1 LKRSSKALFLFF
13 LLPALAVAAAAQS
26 PIDYHVSLAKMSEH
40 LVHVRIHVAG
50 TSAER
55 AVQLPVWNALYQVR
69 DFAQYV
75 RRVTARDAA
84 GRELPVRKID
94 KTTWKVYHAESGAEI
109 EYDIL
114 ADQPGPYGAQLNTEH
129 AFFNLAEV
137 LMYPTDARDSLMTVS
152 FTGLPADWDVATVLP
167 SLNPGEPARMGR
179 FSARNYD
186 HLVDAPVEMGRF
198 AKIDFEEGGGRYHVV
213 IHADRADYDPSA
225 VREVVRKTVAS
236 EVAWMGD
243 RPFGDFLFI
252 YHFPRNG
259 GGGGMEHAYS
269 TAIDVPADR
278 LKEDPNALAS
288 VTAHEFFHLW
298 NVKRIRPRSL
308 EPIDYLH
315 ENFTTALWFSEGVT
329 NTVADYTLLRTGAWN
344 EPQFLLGLSR
354 EIYRLE
360 SRPAVRTQSV
370 EESSLDTWFDKYP
383 QYRTPQRSIDYY
395 NKGEIL
401 GVLLDLAM
409 RDATAGSKSL
419 RDLFQWMDKNYF
431 YEGRYFDDTA
441 GVRKAVEAVTGKDF
455 GWFFEPYVSGVTP
468 IPYDDF
474 FRSVGL
480 RLERRRSVFPDPGF
494 VSARNFDQPP
504 TVFSVSPGSDAE
516 RAGLNTGD
524 SIVEINGKPVSSDV
538 ETAISGMRPGDIL
551 RLKVRGR
558 RGARELKVK
567 LGSREEED
575 FSIVDVANV
584 TPAQRS
590 RRAAWLGGESQAAA
604 AGAP

>member
-1 LKRSSKALFLFF
+1 MKPSSKLVSLFLV
-13 LLPALAVAAAAQS
+13 LLAFGVPAAAQS
-26 PIDYHVSLAKMSEH
+26 PIDYHVSLADLRDR

-55 AVQLPVWNALYQVR
+55 QVQLPVWNALYQVR

-75 RRVTARDAA
+75 RRVTARDAT
-84 GRELPVRKID
+84 GRQLPVRKMD
-94 KTTWKVYHAESGAEI
+94 KTTWRIYHAESGAEI

-114 ADQPGPYGAQLNTEH
+114 ADQPGPYGSQLTPEH
-129 AFFNLAEV
+129 AFFNLAQL
-137 LMYPTDARDSLMTVS
+137 LMYPTDARDSLMTLTFS
-152 FTGLPADWDVATVLP
+152 DLPADWDVATVLP
-167 SLNPGEPARMGR
+167 SLTPGEPPRMGR

-198 AKIDFEEGGGRYHVV
+198 SRIDFDEGGARYHLA
-213 IHADRADYDPSA
+213 IHADPADYDASA
-225 VREVVRKTVAS
+225 VREVVRKTVRS
-236 EVAWMGD
+236 EVTWMND

-278 LKEDPNALAS
+278 LKEDPFALPS

-315 ENFTTALWFSEGVT
+315 ENFTTALWFSEGFT
-329 NTVADYTLLRTGAWN
+329 NTVADYTMLRTGAWN
-344 EPQFLLGLSR
+344 EQQFLLALSR
-354 EIYRLE
+354 EVYRLE
-360 SRPAVRTQSV
+360 SRPAARIQSA

-401 GVLLDLAM
+401 GILLDLAI
-409 RDATAGSKSL
+409 RDATNGGRSI

-441 GVRKAVEAVTGKDF
+441 GVQRAVEKVTGKDF
-455 GWFFEPYVSGVTP
+455 GWFFDNYVSGVAP

-474 FRSVGL
+474 FRGVGL
-480 RLERRRSVFPDPGF
+480 RLDRRRTIFPEPGF

-504 TVFSVSPGSDAE
+504 VVYSVAPGSEAE
-516 RAGLNTGD
+516 RAGLNVGD
-524 SIVEINGKPVSSDV
+524 SIVEINGKPASSDV
-538 ETAISGMRPGDIL
+538 ESAISLMRPGDTV

-558 RGARELKVK
+558 RGSREVRIR
-567 LGSREEED
+567 LGSREEQD
-575 FSIVDVANV
+575 FAIVDLPNV
-584 TPAQRS
+584 TAAQHA
-590 RRAAWLGGESQAAA
+590 RRAAWLQGESQPA
-604 AGAP
+604 AGMP

>member
-1 LKRSSKALFLFF
+1 MKPLAKLFCKSLLLLALVGS
-13 LLPALAVAAAAQS
+13 AVAQS
-26 PIDYHVSLAKMSEH
+26 PIDYHVSLAKMREH

-55 AVQLPVWNALYQVR
+55 QVQLPVWNALYQVR

-75 RRVTARDAA
+75 RRVTARDAS
-84 GRELPVRKID
+84 GHQLPIRKID
-94 KTTWKVYHAESGAEI
+94 KTTWRIYHAESGAEI

-114 ADQPGPYGAQLNTEH
+114 ADQPGPYGAQLSTEH
-129 AFFNLAEV
+129 AFLNLAQL
-137 LMYPTDARDSLMTVS
+137 LMYPTDSRDALMTVV
-152 FTGLPADWDVATVLP
+152 FTDLPPDWDVATVLP

-198 AKIDFEEGGGRYHVV
+198 AQINFEEGGARYHLA
-213 IHADRADYDPSA
+213 IHADPADYDANA
-225 VREVVRKTVAS
+225 VREMARKTVS
-236 EVAWMGD
+236 SLVSWMND

-278 LKEDPNALAS
+278 LREDPNALPS

-315 ENFTTALWFSEGVT
+315 ENFTTALWFSEGFT
-329 NTVADYTLLRTGAWN
+329 NTVADYTLLRTGAWS
-344 EPQFLLGLSR
+344 EQQFLLGLSR

-360 SRPAVRTQSV
+360 SRPAVRIQSA

-401 GVLLDLAM
+401 GVMLDLSM
-409 RDATAGSKSL
+409 RDATQGTRSL
-419 RDLFQWMDKNYF
+419 RDLFQWMEKNYF
-431 YEGRYFDDTA
+431 YEARYFDDTA
-441 GVRKAVEAVTGKDF
+441 GVRFAVEKVTGKDF
-455 GWFFEPYVSGVTP
+455 GGFFENYVSGVTP

-474 FRSVGL
+474 LRSVGL
-480 RLERRRSVFPDPGF
+480 RLDRRNKIFADPGF

-504 TVFSVSPGSDAE
+504 TVYAITPGSDAE
-516 RAGLNTGD
+516 RVGLATGD
-524 SIVEINGKPVSSDV
+524 SIVEINGRPTSSDL
-538 ETAISGMRPGDIL
+538 ETAISGMQPGDTL

-558 RGARELKVK
+558 RGSRELKIK
-567 LGSREEED
+567 LGAREEQD
-575 FSIVDVANV
+575 FAIVELPQVSA
-584 TPAQRS
+584 AQRA
-590 RRAAWLGGESQAAA
+590 RRAAWLRGESQP
-604 AGAP
+604 AGNP

>member
-1 LKRSSKALFLFF
+1 MKLIAKAVLYSILVWVVSA
-13 LLPALAVAAAAQS
+13 PAVAQS
-26 PIDYHVSLAKMSEH
+26 PIDYHVSLARMQAH

-55 AVQLPVWNALYQVR
+55 QVELPVWNALYQVR

-75 RRVTARDAA
+75 RRVTARDAS
-84 GRELPVRKID
+84 GHELPVRKID
-94 KTTWKVYHAESGAEI
+94 KTTWRIYHAESGAEI

-114 ADQPGPYGAQLNTEH
+114 ADQPGPYGAQLNPEH
-129 AFFNLAEV
+129 AFFNLAQL
-137 LMYPTDARDSLMTVS
+137 LMYPTDSRDALMTVT
-152 FTGLPADWDVATVLP
+152 FTDLPSDWDVATVLP

-186 HLVDAPVEMGRF
+186 HLVDAPVEMGKF
-198 AKIDFEEGGGRYHVV
+198 AQFAVEEGGARYRIA
-213 IHADRADYDPSA
+213 IHADPADYDANA
-225 VREVVRKTVAS
+225 VREMVRKTVSSLAG
-236 EVAWMGD
+236 WMND

-278 LKEDPNALAS
+278 LREDPHALPS

-308 EPIDYLH
+308 EPIDYLR
-315 ENFTTALWFSEGVT
+315 ENFTTSLWFSEGFT
-329 NTVADYTLLRTGAWN
+329 NTVADYTLLRTGTWN
-344 EPQFLLGLSR
+344 EQQFLLALSR

-360 SRPAVRTQSV
+360 SRPAVRIQSA

-383 QYRTPQRSIDYY
+383 QYRTPARSIDYY

-409 RDATAGSKSL
+409 RDATQGTKSL
-419 RDLFQWMDKNYF
+419 RDLFQWMQKNYF
-431 YEGRYFDDTA
+431 YEGRYFEDTP
-441 GVRKAVEAVTGKDF
+441 GIRRAVEKVTGKDL
-455 GWFFEPYVSGVTP
+455 GTFFDNYVSGVVP
-468 IPYDDF
+468 LPYDEL
-474 FRSVGL
+474 FRTVGL
-480 RLERRRSVFPDPGF
+480 RLERRKTVFPDPGF

-504 TVFSVSPGSDAE
+504 TVFSIAPGSDAE
-516 RAGLNTGD
+516 RAGLSTGD
-524 SIVEINGKPVSSDV
+524 SIVEINGRPVSSDM
-538 ETAISGMRPGDIL
+538 ETAIAGMRPGDTL

-558 RGARELKVK
+558 RGNRELKIK
-567 LGSREEED
+567 LGSREEQD
-575 FSIVDVANV
+575 FAIVDAADASA
-584 TPAQRS
+584 AQRV
-590 RRAAWLGGESQAAA
+590 RRAAWLRGESQPA
-604 AGAP
+604 AGTQ

>member
-1 LKRSSKALFLFF
+1 M
-13 LLPALAVAAAAQS
+13 LLVLGASASAQS
-26 PIDYHVSLAKMSEH
+26 AIDYHISLARMREH

-55 AVQLPVWNALYQVR
+55 QVQLPVWNALYQVR

-75 RRVTARDAA
+75 RRVTAKDAT
-84 GRELPVRKID
+84 GRSLPVRKID
-94 KTTWKVYHAESGAEI
+94 KTTWRIYRAESGAEI

-114 ADQPGPYGAQLNTEH
+114 ADQPGPYGAQLNAEH
-129 AFFNLAEV
+129 AFLNLAEL
-137 LMYPTDARDSLMTVS
+137 LMYPTDARDSLMTVT
-152 FTGLPADWDVATVLP
+152 FTDLPADWDVATVLP
-167 SLNPGEPARMGR
+167 SLTPGEPARMGR

-198 AKIDFEEGGGRYHVV
+198 AQLEFEEGGARYHVV
-213 IHADRADYDPSA
+213 IHADPADYDRNA
-225 VREVVRKTVAS
+225 VREMVRKTVAS
-236 EVAWMGD
+236 EVAWMND
-243 RPFGDFLFI
+243 RPFGDFLFL

-278 LKEDPNALAS
+278 LREDAYALPS

-315 ENFTTALWFSEGVT
+315 ENFTTALWFSEGFT
-329 NTVADYTLLRTGAWN
+329 NTVADYTMLRTGAWN
-344 EPQFLLGLSR
+344 EQQFLLALAR

-360 SRPAVRTQSV
+360 SRPAVRIQSA

-401 GVLLDLAM
+401 GILLDLAM
-409 RDATAGSKSL
+409 RDATQGSKSL
-419 RDLFQWMDKNYF
+419 RDLFQWMEKNYF
-431 YEGRYFDDTA
+431 YEAKYFDDTA
-441 GVRKAVEAVTGKDF
+441 GVRFAVEKVTGKDF
-455 GWFFEPYVSGVTP
+455 GSFFENYVSGVTP

-480 RLERRRSVFPDPGF
+480 RLERQKTIHPDPGF

-504 TVFSVSPGSDAE
+504 VVFSIAPGSDAE

-524 SIVEINGKPVSSDV
+524 SIVEINGKPLSSDV
-538 ETAISGMRPGDIL
+538 ETAIAAMRPGDTL
-551 RLKVRGR
+551 RMKVRGR
-558 RGARELKVK
+558 RGGREVKIK
-567 LGSREEED
+567 LGSREEQD
-575 FSIVDVANV
+575 FAIVELANV
-584 TPAQRS
+584 TAAQRA
-590 RRAAWLGGESQAAA
+590 RRAAWLRGESQP
-604 AGAP
+604 APGTP

>member
-1 LKRSSKALFLFF
+1 MKLLRKAVLRF
-13 LLPALAVAAAAQS
+13 LLLLLLGATAWAQT
-26 PIDYHVSLAKMSEH
+26 PIDYHVSLAKMREH

-55 AVQLPVWNALYQVR
+55 QVQLPVWNALYQVR

-75 RRVTARDAA
+75 RRVTARDAT
-84 GRELPVRKID
+84 GRALPVRKID
-94 KTTWKVYHAESGAEI
+94 KTTWRIYHAESGAEI

-129 AFFNLAEV
+129 AFFNLAQL
-137 LMYPTDARDSLMTVS
+137 LMYPTDARDSLMTVT
-152 FTGLPADWDVATVLP
+152 FTDLPADWDVATVLP

-198 AKIDFEEGGGRYHVV
+198 ARIEFETGGARYRLA
-213 IHADRADYDPSA
+213 IHADPADYDPNA
-225 VREVVRKTVAS
+225 IREMVRKTVTT
-236 EVAWMGD
+236 EVAWMND

-278 LKEDPNALAS
+278 LREDSYALPS

-308 EPIDYLH
+308 EPIDYLR
-315 ENFTTALWFSEGVT
+315 ENFTTALWFSEGFT
-329 NTVADYTLLRTGAWN
+329 NTVADYIMLRTAAWN
-344 EPQFLLGLSR
+344 EQQFLQGLSR

-360 SRPAVRTQSV
+360 SRPAVRIQSA

-401 GVLLDLAM
+401 GILLDLAM
-409 RDATAGSKSL
+409 RDATQGSKSL

-431 YEGRYFDDTA
+431 YEAKYFDDTA
-441 GVRKAVEAVTGKDF
+441 GVRLAVEKVTGKDF
-455 GWFFEPYVSGVTP
+455 GWFFDSYVSGVTP

-480 RLERRRSVFPDPGF
+480 RLDRRKTISPDPGF
-494 VSARNFDQPP
+494 VSFRNFDQPP
-504 TVFSVSPGSDAE
+504 VVYSIVPGSDAE

-524 SIVEINGKPVSSDV
+524 NIIEINGKPVSSDL
-538 ETAISGMRPGDIL
+538 ETAISAMRPGETL

-558 RGARELKVK
+558 RGSRDLKIKLGARE
-567 LGSREEED
+567 EQE
-575 FSIVDVANV
+575 FAIVDLANV
-584 TPAQRS
+584 TAGQRA
-590 RRAAWLGGESQAAA
+590 RRAAWLRGESQP
-604 AGAP
+604 AGNP

>member
-1 LKRSSKALFLFF
+1 MKPLSRTVLLFILLALF
-13 LLPALAVAAAAQS
+13 AVSAAAQS
-26 PIDYHVSLAKMSEH
+26 PIDYHVSLAKRSEH

-55 AVQLPVWNALYQVR
+55 EVQLPVWNALYQVR

-75 RRVTARDAA
+75 RRVTARDAT
-84 GRELPVRKID
+84 GRSLPVRKID
-94 KTTWKVYHAESGAEI
+94 KTSWRIYQAESGADI

-114 ADQPGPYGAQLNTEH
+114 TDQPGPYGAQLNTEH
-129 AFFNLAEV
+129 AFFNLAEL
-137 LMYPTDARDSLMTVS
+137 LMYPTDARDSLMTVT
-152 FTGLPADWDVATVLP
+152 FEDLPADWDVATVLP
-167 SLNPGEPARMGR
+167 SLNPGEPPRMGR

-198 AKIDFEEGGGRYHVV
+198 AQLVFEEGGARYHLA
-213 IHADRADYDPSA
+213 IHAEPADYEA
-225 VREVVRKTVAS
+225 NALREMVRKTVAS
-236 EVAWMGD
+236 EVAWMND

-278 LKEDPNALAS
+278 LKEDPHALPS

-315 ENFTTALWFSEGVT
+315 ENFTTALWFSEGFT
-329 NTVADYTLLRTGAWN
+329 NTVADYMLLRTGAWD
-344 EPQFLLGLSR
+344 EQQFLLALSR

-360 SRPAVRTQSV
+360 SRPAVRIQSA

-395 NKGEIL
+395 NKGELL
-401 GVLLDLAM
+401 GVVLDLAM
-409 RDATAGSKSL
+409 RDATQGTKSL

-441 GVRKAVEAVTGKDF
+441 GVRQAVEKVTGKDF
-455 GWFFEPYVSGVTP
+455 GWFFDNYVGGVTP

-480 RLERRRSVFPDPGF
+480 RLDRRQAVFPDPGF

-504 TVFSVSPGSDAE
+504 AVFSIAPGSDAE

-524 SIVEINGKPVSSDV
+524 SIVEINGRPATSDL
-538 ETAISGMRPGDIL
+538 ETAISGMRPGDTL

-558 RGARELKVK
+558 RGVREVKIRLGARE
-567 LGSREEED
+567 EQD
-575 FSIVDVANV
+575 FAIVEMPNV
-584 TPAQRS
+584 TAAQRA
-590 RRAAWLGGESQAAA
+590 RRAAWLRGESQPA
-604 AGAP
+604 AGMP